1 MEENETISGEDA
13 LRILQGKPMRDCY
26 NVQELKLTE
35 DDLSDAEIFKAQ
47 YGGAQQQEGKV
58 GDVVPATA
66 EMEEAMSMIANEML
80 AIRQDEEK
88 EVFELLLRRKAGLD
102 KDGEEEGEAQGEAP
116 KEAQQEAPKEG
127 ENAPSQSEH

>member
-1 MEENETISGEDA
+1 
-13 LRILQGKPMRDCY
+13 MRDCY

-58 GDVVPATA
+58 GVVPATA

-80 AIRQDEEK
+80 SIRQDEEK

-102 KDGEEEGEAQGEAP
+102 KDGEGEET
-116 KEAQQEAPKEG
+116 QEMQEETQEMQETQETLP
-127 ENAPSQSEH
+127 PSQSID

>member
-1 MEENETISGEDA
+1 
-13 LRILQGKPMRDCY
+13 MRDCY

-47 YGGAQQQEGKV
+47 YGGAQQQEEGKV

-80 AIRQDEEK
+80 SIRQDEEK

-102 KDGEEEGEAQGEAP
+102 KDGEGEET
-116 KEAQQEAPKEG
+116 QEMQEETQEVQEETQETQETLP
-127 ENAPSQSEH
+127 PSQSID

>member
-1 MEENETISGEDA
+1 
-13 LRILQGKPMRDCY
+13 MRDCY

-80 AIRQDEEK
+80 SIRQDEEK

-102 KDGEEEGEAQGEAP
+102 KDGEGEEM
-116 KEAQQEAPKEG
+116 QEMQEMQETQEMQEETQETQETLP
-127 ENAPSQSEH
+127 PSQSID

>member
-13 LRILQGKPMRDCY
+13 QRILEGKPMRDCY

-66 EMEEAMSMIANEML
+66 EMEEAMSVIANEML
-80 AIRQDEEK
+80 SIRQDEEK

-102 KDGEEEGEAQGEAP
+102 KDGEGEET
-116 KEAQQEAPKEG
+116 QEMQEETQEETQETQETLP
-127 ENAPSQSEH
+127 PSQSID

>member
-13 LRILQGKPMRDCY
+13 QRILEGKPMRDCY

-66 EMEEAMSMIANEML
+66 EMEEAMSMIYKTGFRHYTIYSKREPQL
-80 AIRQDEEK
+80 VPIE
-88 EVFELLLRRKAGLD
+88 
-102 KDGEEEGEAQGEAP
+102 
-116 KEAQQEAPKEG
+116 
-127 ENAPSQSEH
+127 